1 MTAPFLKLRD
11 VDLGIG
17 TQLRDIALTFSTQLR
32 DVALGL
38 STQRLPWYVREVSR
52 FFSCISLCKE
62 IYERNPDPIYNIGSL
77 TPRKTKRCGFAGE

>member
-1 MTAPFLKLRD
+1 MTAPFLK
-11 VDLGIG
+11 
-17 TQLRDIALTFSTQLR
+17 LR

-38 STQRLPWYVREVSR
+38 STQRVPECFREVSR

-77 TPRKTKRCGFAGE
+77 TPRKTKHCGLIEEL